1 MSTISKAEMLAKIV
15 ESGEIPFR
23 IKYVRTSKKKEG
35 TVAYLTCYY
44 GAPKP
49 REKQSDQPYQSP
61 IRRSPRKTHLESNSI
76 PLTEYGTG
84 RMLTPFISH
93 IIEFNGKQVIH

>member
-1 MSTISKAEMLAKIV
+1 MATISKAEMLSKIV

-23 IKYVRTSKKKEG
+23 IKYVKATGKNAGKIDFRN
-35 TVAYLTCYY
+35 AYY
-44 GAPKP
+44 GAPNPHPVANKP
-49 REKQSDQPYQSP
+49 PKPVE
-61 IRRSPRKTHLESNSI
+61 RKTRKSHLESNSI
-76 PLTEYGTG
+76 PLTEFGTG